1 MTKPRRDDGIDDE
14 ERRLEGRPH
23 MKKKKHGGGNRDRE
37 NHEKGGKSIKHGT
50 YRKNP
55 KTRRR
60 TGMDGGPPYR

>member
-1 MTKPRRDDGIDDE
+1 MTKPGRDDGIDDE

-50 YRKNP
+50 YRKKPEDPEVN
-55 KTRRR
+55 
-60 TGMDGGPPYR
+60 GDGWWASV

>member
-1 MTKPRRDDGIDDE
+1 
-14 ERRLEGRPH
+14 